1 MVQAASKGKSMGR
14 VKEVYQ
20 RILERKLAQLEN
32 VPIDYT
38 MSGEELE
45 DFQFES
51 KLDQINF
58 DAQIAA
64 DLDKSETES
73 S

>member
-1 MVQAASKGKSMGR
+1 MGR

-45 DFQFES
+45 EFQFGS
-51 KLDQINF
+51 KLNQINF

>member
-1 MVQAASKGKSMGR
+1 MGR

-45 DFQFES
+45 EFQFES
-51 KLDQINF
+51 KLNQINF